1 MLKIEANIEK
11 LRELLR
17 KITYRAVPANT
28 VSNIETIQALY
39 RNRKEK

>member
-1 MLKIEANIEK
+1 MSKIEANIEK

-17 KITYRAVPANT
+17 KTPYRPIPANT

-39 RNRKEK
+39 KKEK